1 MKPLAQVP
9 VASDSSP
16 PRAAQ
21 ADGDDAGVA
30 SPDAGRGIDPRR
42 LEDARA
48 LVPAPLLYGHFKPGV
63 GAWVEYEL
71 RTSQGA
77 SRVRIAVVGETV
89 RDDGLPLYQ
98 VELDHQTT
106 PRTLVVVWVQGGE
119 RPFVEKLAV
128 SVPPHAPISMPVDLY
143 VDSPELRGTLEAE
156 QDTELRKGPFAGKAR
171 QRSFRLETGRSVVVV
186 NAPQVPL
193 FGVESLR
200 EAETTWLARGAG
212 TDAKPTLDAVPIAIP
227 RLPGQ

>member
-1 MKPLAQVP
+1 MKPLAQAP
-9 VASDSSP
+9 VAPVVPASQAA
-16 PRAAQ
+16 RAE
-21 ADGDDAGVA
+21 GDDAGVA
-30 SPDAGRGIDPRR
+30 TPDAGAGIDPRR
-42 LEDARA
+42 LKEARP
-48 LVPAPLLYGHFKPGV
+48 LVPAPLLYGQFKPTV
-63 GAWVEYEL
+63 GTWVEYEL
-71 RTSQGA
+71 RTRQGT

-98 VELDHQTT
+98 LELDHQTT

-143 VDSPELRGTLEAE
+143 ADSPELRGTLEAE

-171 QRSFRLETGRSVVVV
+171 QRGFRLETGHSVVVV

-193 FGVESLR
+193 FGVESIR
-200 EAETTWLARGAG
+200 EAETTWSARGAG
-212 TDAKPTLDAVPIAIP
+212 TDARPLLDAVPIAIP